1 MTFTAD
7 IDIMPQPE
15 ILDPQ
20 GKAVQLGLHN
30 LQLDQISQVRIG
42 KHISLSVEAPDEAT
56 AYQLVDTA
64 CRQLLANLIMEV
76 YTITIQPVTA

>member
-1 MTFTAD
+1 MKFFAEIT
-7 IDIMPQPE
+7 IMPQPE

-30 LQLDQISQVRIG
+30 LQLDQIGQVRIG
-42 KHISLSVEAPDEAT
+42 KHITLTVEADDEPT
-56 AYQLVDTA
+56 AHQLVDTA

-76 YTITIQPVTA
+76 YSITIRPSA

>member
-42 KHISLSVEAPDEAT
+42 KHISLSIEAPDEAT

-64 CRQLLANLIMEV
+64 CRQLLANLIMDV
-76 YTITIQPVTA
+76 YTITIRPATA

>member
-42 KHISLSVEAPDEAT
+42 KHISLSVEAPDETT

-64 CRQLLANLIMEV
+64 CRQLLANMIMEV
-76 YTITIQPVTA
+76 YTITIRPATA

>member
-1 MTFTAD
+1 MTFLAQ

-42 KHISLSVEAPDEAT
+42 KHISLSVEADTEDQ
-56 AYQLVDTA
+56 AYQMVDIA

-76 YTITIQPVTA
+76 YTISIQPQL